1 MFFNAPV
8 HALLI
13 CISTK
18 LALSKLFN
26 NNPDGGIVLDSPK
39 ISTSFLLYY
48 DRCSELN
55 SCY

>member
-1 MFFNAPV
+1 MSFDAPV